1 MVLSLLEKYN
11 IKGGIFDQHFLVD
24 EGYLDRIVAAAEL
37 RSEDIVLE
45 IGAGVG
51 NLTERLAQKA
61 KKVIAIELDPILVNV
76 LHDHF
81 DYIKNIE
88 IVAGDALKVD
98 FPKFDKV
105 VSNLPYSISSEITFK
120 LLHHKFKL
128 GILMYQYEFAA
139 RMVSTP
145 NCKDYSRL
153 TVDTYYFSDAS
164 ILMKVPKEAF
174 QPVPE
179 VNSAVVKI
187 VPRPTPFRVRDE
199 AFFMKFVAAVF
210 SQRRKKIRNAI
221 LNTNCILKIPS
232 IRELIAQ
239 LPENLMDKR
248 AENLTPEQL
257 AEVANLIVDL
267 RSKSW

>member
-1 MVLSLLEKYN
+1 MDK
-11 IKGGIFDQHFLVD
+11 
-24 EGYLDRIVAAAEL
+24 IVAAAEL

-76 LHDHF
+76 LHDKF
-81 DYIKNIE
+81 DDIKKID

-98 FPKFDKV
+98 FPEFDKV

-139 RMVSTP
+139 RMVSAP

-153 TVDTYYFSDAS
+153 TVGTYYFSDSS

-174 QPVPE
+174 QPSPE
-179 VNSAVVKI
+179 VYSAVVKI
-187 VPRPTPFRVRDE
+187 VPRPAPFGVRDE

-221 LNTNCILKIPS
+221 LNSNYILKIPN
-232 IRELIAQ
+232 IRELISQ
-239 LPENLMDKR
+239 LSENLMDKR

-257 AEVANLIVDL
+257 AEVANQIIDL
-267 RSKSW
+267 RSKSC

>member
-1 MVLSLLEKYN
+1 MDKL
-11 IKGGIFDQHFLVD
+11 
-24 EGYLDRIVAAAEL
+24 VAAAEL
-37 RSEDIVLE
+37 RPEDIVLE

-76 LHDHF
+76 LHDKF
-81 DYIKNIE
+81 DDIKRID
-88 IVAGDALKVD
+88 IIAGDALKVD
-98 FPKFDKV
+98 FPEFDKV

-139 RMVSTP
+139 RMVSAP

-153 TVDTYYFSDAS
+153 TVGTYYFSDSS

-174 QPVPE
+174 QPAPE
-179 VNSAVVKI
+179 VYSAVVKI
-187 VPRPTPFRVRDE
+187 VPRPAPFGVRDE

-221 LNTNCILKIPS
+221 LNSNNILKIPN
-232 IRELIAQ
+232 IRELISQ
-239 LPENLMDKR
+239 LPENLVGKR

-257 AEVANLIVDL
+257 AEVANQIVGL
-267 RSKSW
+267 RSKSC